1 MDAKFRDV
9 PEQLWERVEPLL
21 PKEPP
26 KPWGGRPR
34 VSDRKIFAGVVYRL
48 KTGCQWR
55 ALPDEFGSGA
65 TCHRRFSQWVEAGV
79 FRGLFQEMLR
89 FYDVRKGIQWNWSSL
104 DALIVKAPKGGL
116 LRAPTR
122 RTAPRAAARGTW

>member
-1 MDAKFRDV
+1 MDARFRDV
-9 PEQLWERVEPLL
+9 PDGLWARVEPLL

-34 VSDRKIFAGVVYRL
+34 VSDRKIFAGIVYRL

-79 FRGLFQEMLR
+79 FRALFREMLR
-89 FYDVRKGIQWNWSSL
+89 FYDVKKGIQWNWSSL
-104 DALIVKAPKGGL
+104 DALIVKAPKGGA

>member
-1 MDAKFRDV
+1 MPDR
-9 PEQLWERVEPLL
+9 LWERVEPLW

-65 TCHRRFSQWVEAGV
+65 TCHRRFSQWVAAGV
-79 FRGLFQEMLR
+79 FRALFQEMLR
-89 FYDVRKGIQWNWSSL
+89 FYDVKKGIQWNWSSL

-116 LRAPTR
+116 LRGPTR
-122 RTAPRAAARGTW
+122 RTAPRAAARGIW